1 MAKSMAKTSKHKTK
15 QSTKAGLIAPVDNNI
30 NDDGAEDEDSE
41 NSISKSQKKR
51 DSTALQAIGE
61 ELIALTPEVL
71 RKLTLPEEL
80 LEAVLDAKRI
90 PVSKYGGQRRQV
102 QYIGRLMRE
111 IDAAPIVEQ
120 MHAQKAPSKHQTAL
134 HHLSERWRDRILADA
149 TAIAAFVN
157 EFDEAD
163 AATLEK
169 YREAAKEE
177 QAKAK
182 PPKHFRLLYQTI
194 HKQVVSASEAAVKGS
209 TKAPRT

>member
-1 MAKSMAKTSKHKTK
+1 MGEVNLRMSKFSRK
-15 QSTKAGLIAPVDNNI
+15 QNATRAIAQ
-30 NDDGAEDEDSE
+30 DGGMERDGEPPEDGDAE

-51 DSTALQAIGE
+51 DMLALQGLGE
-61 ELIALTPEVL
+61 ELLALTPEVL

-80 LEAVLDAKRI
+80 LDAVLEAKRI
-90 PVSKYGGQRRQV
+90 PASKHGGMRRQV

-111 IDAAPIVEQ
+111 IDAAPIA
-120 MHAQKAPSKHQTAL
+120 AQLQAQTAPSKQQTAL

-157 EFDEAD
+157 EFGEVDPVLLEKFRD
-163 AATLEK
+163 AAK
-169 YREAAKEE
+169 DE

-194 HKQVVSASEAAVKGS
+194 FKRVVAAAEKGADKPAS
-209 TKAPRT
+209 